1 MRVVAIE
8 EHWSTPNIDQALR
21 SQPAGAR
28 DESVALNDRGD
39 IPARLLDIG
48 AGRVEAM
55 DAAGVDVQILSV
67 APPGTHGLPAR
78 EAVAL
83 SREANDRAS
92 EAVRRHPT
100 RLRVMTTLPMSD
112 PDAAVAELRRTAN
125 APGHVG
131 IMSYGRSGERP
142 LDDPANDELL
152 AAAAE
157 LGRPVFLHP
166 QIPPDAVRAASYRGF
181 DPTLDLA
188 LATFGWGWHIEAGL
202 AALRLILRGAFDRH
216 PDLQV
221 VLGHWGEMLLFALDR
236 VDSLSHIATHLE
248 RRVADYFAT
257 NIHIAT
263 SGMLTPRLL
272 RHALDYTSV
281 DRILLSGDYPFHRF
295 DAATLTDFLHTLP
308 HPTDRHKIA
317 HANAESLYGL
327 APLPSRADNRPATG
341 TAHPLKEQ
349 R

>member
-8 EHWSTPNIDQALR
+8 EHWTTPNIDRALR
-21 SQPAGAR
+21 SQPVGAR

-39 IPARLLDIG
+39 LPARLLDIG
-48 AGRVEAM
+48 ARRVEAM

-67 APPGTHGLPAR
+67 APPGTHGLVAR
-78 EAVAL
+78 EAVTL
-83 SREANDRAS
+83 SREANDIAS

-100 RLRVMTTLPMSD
+100 RLRAMTTLPMSD
-112 PDAAVAELRRTAN
+112 PDAAVAELRRTAK

-142 LDDPANDELL
+142 LDDPAYDELL
-152 AAAAE
+152 ALAVE
-157 LGRPVFLHP
+157 LGRPMFLHP
-166 QIPPDAVRAASYRGF
+166 QIPPDAVREASYRGF
-181 DPTLDLA
+181 GPTLDLA

-202 AALRLILRGAFDRH
+202 AALRLILRGTFDRH
-216 PDLQV
+216 PDLQI

-236 VDSLSHIATHLE
+236 VDSLSRIATHLE
-248 RRVADYFAT
+248 RRVSAYFAT

-272 RHALDYTSV
+272 RHALDYTTI
-281 DRILLSGDYPFHRF
+281 DRILLSGDYPFHRL

-308 HPTDRHKIA
+308 NPDDRHKIA

-327 APLPSRADNRPATG
+327 GQLPAGTG
-341 TAHPLKEQ
+341 TQSVAGIADHLKEQ
-349 R
+349 S